1 MEFSHKYGTQM
12 PKSLMTGQAEEELRL
27 GRLNRRKKLVIVFR
41 PFAKKK
47 KMIEKKFMP
56 FIMPWEKDEMNMKVA
71 WKPRKSFEELVSF
84 FFANLNKI
92 CL

>member
-1 MEFSHKYGTQM
+1 MHHELASSHKFGTNIPANM
-12 PKSLMTGQAEEELRL
+12 ITGEAEEELRL

-41 PFAKKK
+41 PFAKKR

-71 WKPRKSFEELVSF
+71 WKARKSFEELVSF
-84 FFANLNKI
+84 FCKSN
-92 CL
+92 